1 MRTSYKSRTI
11 FAGHW
16 QKSHT
21 NTTYACT
28 GVPTPTHISLYL
40 PPHTHIQCSNVHT
53 CCKHI
58 HSCVGHPRC
67 MKSKVPPLHMGDPLN
82 TWGIYRCGPWGQ
94 RPPTHSWVVPIE
106 KPPAHMGDPLITW
119 GIYSILSATCV
130 LHCTRHAPHMPH
142 PLCFPFCPMHAP
154 THISLYL
161 PPRHPHTHKVQQCTH
176 THTPH
181 RHTHTHTG
189 GGGHPFF
196 HVPQYPKK
204 LPGGLAPPLVDHWGA
219 TPYFMHHSSRGAH
232 THTHT
237 HRHTHTHTH
246 THTRYVAA
254 RNNYTQHTS
263 VWMHP
268 IARRNNMVI
277 GLCC

>member
-1 MRTSYKSRTI
+1 
-11 FAGHW
+11 
-16 QKSHT
+16 
-21 NTTYACT
+21 
-28 GVPTPTHISLYL
+28 
-40 PPHTHIQCSNVHT
+40 
-53 CCKHI
+53 
-58 HSCVGHPRC
+58 

-82 TWGIYRCGPWGQ
+82 TWGIYRCGSWGQ

-154 THISLYL
+154 THISLYP

-181 RHTHTHTG
+181 RHTHTHT
-189 GGGHPFF
+189 
-196 HVPQYPKK
+196 QEE
-204 LPGGLAPPLVDHWGA
+204 GA
-219 TPYFMHHSSRGAH
+219 TPSFMYRNIQRSSRGGWRPPWSITGGPPLISCTTVPEEHTH

-237 HRHTHTHTH
+237 HRHTHAHTH
-246 THTRYVAA
+246 THTVCGSTKQLHATYLSLDAPNR
-254 RNNYTQHTS
+254 T
-263 VWMHP
+263 
-268 IARRNNMVI
+268 
-277 GLCC
+277 